1 MSIDREERGEVR
13 AQASRNVERLGR
25 PATQGWLR
33 LLGSELRLIV
43 TRRRNQVGLGVL
55 FGLVVLVGIALKV
68 SAVRHP
74 RSQSGDLIAAV
85 AGNGIFLGFA
95 ALSIEIALF
104 LPLAVSVLA
113 GDAIAGEANQGTLR
127 YLLVAP
133 VGRARLV
140 LVKAASLAIGAL
152 IGALVVAL
160 AGVLTGAAL
169 FGIGPPTSL
178 SGSQLG
184 VGDGLWRLLLAV
196 LYLAAGLA
204 ALAMIGLFIS
214 TLTEQPIAATVATA
228 MVGTLFWILDSVPQL
243 DWLHPWLLVDRWL
256 AFVDLLRD
264 PPFTDRIVAGL
275 WVDAAYAAVFLTLA
289 WLRLRR
295 MDVTS

>member
-1 MSIDREERGEVR
+1 M
-13 AQASRNVERLGR
+13 
-25 PATQGWLR
+25 
-33 LLGSELRLIV
+33 
-43 TRRRNQVGLGVL
+43 
-55 FGLVVLVGIALKV
+55 
-68 SAVRHP
+68 
-74 RSQSGDLIAAV
+74 
-85 AGNGIFLGFA
+85 
-95 ALSIEIALF
+95 
-104 LPLAVSVLA
+104 LA

-140 LVKAASLAIGAL
+140 LVKATSLAIGAL
-152 IGALVVAL
+152 IGAVVVAT
-160 AGVLTGAAL
+160 AGVLTGAVL

-184 VGDGLWRLLLAV
+184 VADGLWRLLLAA
-196 LYLAAGLA
+196 LYLTAGLA

-275 WVDAAYAAVFLTLA
+275 WVDLAYAAVFLTLA
-289 WLRLRR
+289 WLRLRTK
-295 MDVTS
+295 DVTS